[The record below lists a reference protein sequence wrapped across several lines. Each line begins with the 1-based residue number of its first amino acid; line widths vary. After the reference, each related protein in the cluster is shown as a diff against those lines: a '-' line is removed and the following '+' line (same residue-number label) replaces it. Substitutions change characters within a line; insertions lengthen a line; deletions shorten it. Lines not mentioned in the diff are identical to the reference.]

1 MFLRDLLNAKLL
13 LIAFIVLTVGACAP
27 HSVRAQGN
35 SNDPFSTGKNDPQDV
50 LLGSPEVEMRA
61 RLEIQRAEKMRR
73 ENLERARE
81 VAQLGL
87 ELREDYT
94 KNRSFDRPE
103 IKKLE
108 RLEKLVRRI
117 RSEAGGSDD
126 DETLED
132 QPRELDGA
140 LTRIADYSVELRKGV
155 EKTPRLVISASVI
168 ERANELLEL
177 INFVR
182 TLTHQAN

>member
-1 MFLRDLLNAKLL
+1 MLKAKLL
-13 LIAFIVLTVGACAP
+13 FLAFIVLTVGVCARD
-27 HSVRAQGN
+27 SVLAQG
-35 SNDPFSTGKNDPQDV
+35 NDPFSAGKNDPDTM
-50 LLGSPEVEMRA
+50 LGSPEVEMRA
-61 RLEIQRAEKMRR
+61 RLEIQRAEKLRR

-81 VAQLGL
+81 VAQLGM
-87 ELREDYT
+87 ELRDIYT
-94 KNRSFDRPE
+94 KNRSLDRPE

-132 QPRELDGA
+132 RPGALDAA

-155 EKTPRLVISASVI
+155 EKTPRLVISTSVI
-168 ERANELLEL
+168 ERANHLLEL
-177 INFVR
+177 ISFVR

>member
-1 MFLRDLLNAKLL
+1 MLNAKLL
-13 LIAFIVLTVGACAP
+13 FIAFIVLTVCAGAAP
-27 HSVRAQGN
+27 LVRAQGN
-35 SNDPFSTGKNDPQDV
+35 SNDPFSPGNNDPQQDV
-50 LLGSPEVEMRA
+50 LLGSPEAEMRA
-61 RLEIQRAEKMRR
+61 RLEIQRAKKLRR
-73 ENLERARE
+73 ENLDRARE
-81 VAQLGL
+81 VAQLGI

-108 RLEKLVRRI
+108 RMEKLVRRI

-126 DETLED
+126 DEMLED

-155 EKTPRLVISASVI
+155 EKTPRLVVSASVI
-168 ERANELLEL
+168 ERANQLLEL

>member
-1 MFLRDLLNAKLL
+1 MLNTKLL
-13 LIAFIVLTVGACAP
+13 FIAFIILAACIGAAAP
-27 HSVRAQGN
+27 AHAQGN
-35 SNDPFSTGKNDPQDV
+35 ANDPFNPAKPDPQQDV
-50 LLGSPEVEMRA
+50 LLGSPEAEMRA
-61 RLEIQRAEKMRR
+61 RLEIQRAEKLRR

-81 VAQLGL
+81 VAQLGG
-87 ELREDYT
+87 ELHEAYT
-94 KNRSFDRPE
+94 KNRSFDRTE

-132 QPRELDGA
+132 KPRELDAA
-140 LTRIADYSVELRKGV
+140 LTQLEDFSVELRKGV
-155 EKTPRLVISASVI
+155 EKTPRHVISAAVI
-168 ERANELLEL
+168 ERANQLLEL

-182 TLTHQAN
+182 TLTHQEN

>member
-1 MFLRDLLNAKLL
+1 MLNRKLL
-13 LIAFIVLTVGACAP
+13 FIAFIAVMVSAGASI
-27 HSVRAQGN
+27 SVRAQGN
-35 SNDPFSTGKNDPQDV
+35 ANDPFSAAKPDSQADV
-50 LLGSPEVEMRA
+50 LLGSPEAEMRA
-61 RLEIQRAEKMRR
+61 RLEIQRAEKLRH

-81 VAQLGL
+81 VAQLGG
-87 ELREDYT
+87 ELQEAYT
-94 KNRSFDRPE
+94 KNRSFDRAE

-126 DETLED
+126 DETLENK
-132 QPRELDGA
+132 PRALDAA
-140 LTRIADYSVELRKGV
+140 LTQIADYSVELRKGV

-168 ERANELLEL
+168 ERTNQLLEL

-182 TLTHQAN
+182 TLTHQEN

>member
-1 MFLRDLLNAKLL
+1 MLNARLL
-13 LIAFIVLTVGACAP
+13 SIAFLVLTVCAGATLR
-27 HSVRAQGN
+27 VRAQGI
-35 SNDPFSTGKNDPQDV
+35 SNDPFNAGKNDPQEV

-61 RLEIQRAEKMRR
+61 RLEIQRAEKLRR
-73 ENLERARE
+73 ENLDRARE
-81 VAQLGL
+81 VAQLGT
-87 ELREDYT
+87 ELRDIYT
-94 KNRSFDRPE
+94 RNRSLHRPE

-126 DETLED
+126 EEMLED
-132 QPRELDGA
+132 QPRELDSA

-155 EKTPRLVISASVI
+155 EKTPRLVVSASVI
-168 ERANELLEL
+168 ERANQLLEL

>member
-1 MFLRDLLNAKLL
+1 MLNAKLL
-13 LIAFIVLTVGACAP
+13 FIAFIVLTVCAGAT
-27 HSVRAQGN
+27 HSVWAQGN
-35 SNDPFSTGKNDPQDV
+35 SNDPFNAGKNDPQDV
-50 LLGSPEVEMRA
+50 LLGSPEAEMRA

-73 ENLERARE
+73 ENLDRARE
-81 VAQLGL
+81 VAQLGI
-87 ELREDYT
+87 ELREAYT
-94 KNRSFDRPE
+94 KNKSLDRPE

-155 EKTPRLVISASVI
+155 EKTPRLVVSASVI
-168 ERANELLEL
+168 ERANQLLEL